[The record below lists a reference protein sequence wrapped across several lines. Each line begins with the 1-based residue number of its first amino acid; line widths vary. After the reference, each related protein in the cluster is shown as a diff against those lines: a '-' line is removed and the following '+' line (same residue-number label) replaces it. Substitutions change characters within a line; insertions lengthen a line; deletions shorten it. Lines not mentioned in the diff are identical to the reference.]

1 MNFFRHSTVKKTS
14 LPLPAER
21 LSCLYIEWF
30 AYKYA
35 IGGEDFWKSCVFVSK
50 FLVYRREIKNSKTL
64 TIILSEK
71 KIDSTREHYT
81 SFALVT
87 R

>member
-1 MNFFRHSTVKKTS
+1 MNFFRHFTVKKTS
-14 LPLPAER
+14 FPLPAER

-35 IGGEDFWKSCVFVSK
+35 IGGEDFWENCVFVSK

-71 KIDSTREHYT
+71 KLILHENITP
-81 SFALVT
+81 ALH
-87 R
+87 